1 MTHLSCITDHIA
13 NPEDMKALS
22 SFQKSV
28 NTQYP
33 TANQRIFFPVK
44 EEKQSGFFFFP
55 IKLIFQNKKI
65 CELFSLPGALFLVS
79 KILLSSKH
87 MM

>member
-1 MTHLSCITDHIA
+1 MVRQLVYTRKSDMTHLSCITDHIA

-33 TANQRIFFPVK
+33 TANQRILFPVK
-44 EEKQSGFFFFP
+44 EEK
-55 IKLIFQNKKI
+55 
-65 CELFSLPGALFLVS
+65 
-79 KILLSSKH
+79 
-87 MM
+87 